1 MQTKDMLRRRP
12 TVMLSSTIG
21 ELADLRL
28 TAMERVESAAIADAW
43 LFEMHAVAS
52 GAAPAIQ
59 YLDLARSCDLFVVIV
74 ASQYEAAH
82 ADNPEKV
89 LPFFV
94 GDGSAEVEGFREL
107 LESRHT
113 RVKRRRALDL
123 VNPIAQAIIGAV
135 ESGRILRS
143 ALIRVLDDRIERSR
157 CLVADIPMIL
167 EPKIVT
173 DGLASTA
180 RESVARDMH
189 VALSGIGGSGKTLC
203 AALSARRLAKHESL
217 LPIFASCWRGV
228 TSVGGP
234 SGSPAQ
240 RHPLRRGRRLA
251 P

>member
-1 MQTKDMLRRRP
+1 
-12 TVMLSSTIG
+12 MLSSTIG

-74 ASQYEAAH
+74 ASQYSAATEAEYEAAH